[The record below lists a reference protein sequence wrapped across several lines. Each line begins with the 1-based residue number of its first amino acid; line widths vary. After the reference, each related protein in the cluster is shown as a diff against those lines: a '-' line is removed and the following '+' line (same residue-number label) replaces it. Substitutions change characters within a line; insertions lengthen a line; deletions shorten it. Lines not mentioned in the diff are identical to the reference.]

1 MLNGNSAFDVVIH
14 PNLIR
19 RLFQFGISKQSIL
32 LLQNVYQNAKSYI
45 KWNSQ
50 ISEEFFI
57 IEQIVRQG
65 GALSAD
71 LYKVYINSLLDI
83 LSNSG
88 LGGKIGDINCC
99 APTCADDVALISN
112 NPLELQ
118 TMIDIVVD
126 FSKREGY
133 LLQPTKSIV
142 LPVKSKC
149 KSMEIND
156 GFLEIK

>member
-1 MLNGNSAFDVVIH
+1 MLDGKSAFDVVIH
-14 PNLIR
+14 ANLIR
-19 RLFQFGISKQSIL
+19 RLFQIGISKQSIL
-32 LLQNVYQNAKSYI
+32 LLQNLYQNAKSYI
-45 KWNSQ
+45 KWNGQ

-57 IEQIVRQG
+57 IEQGVRQV

-71 LYKVYINSLLDI
+71 LYKNPLLDI

-88 LGGKIGDINCC
+88 LGGKIGNINCC

-112 NPLELQ
+112 YPLELQ

-133 LLQPTKSIV
+133 LLQPTKSVV

-149 KSMEIND
+149 KSMEI
-156 GFLEIK
+156 K